1 MRDPSSIE
9 PKIRKSFGMGAK
21 DQTRN
26 LNGVG
31 SEFCTI
37 VITNRIKKRV
47 QRIVFGLSRKDFTN
61 GPFTPLGGR

>member
-1 MRDPSSIE
+1 MIDPNTME
-9 PKIRKSFGMGAK
+9 PKIKKSFGIGAK

-26 LNGVG
+26 LKGVG
-31 SEFCTI
+31 SEFCTM
-37 VITNRIKKRV
+37 VMANRTKKRV